1 MGVTGSLC
9 SVSWGDSW
17 GELDSC
23 LPAPKTEPEVDLGWP
38 PPLHHCAAKAI
49 SGYPAACISCPPPQ
63 LLQGD
68 RKGRMEPNGL
78 GREQGL

>member
-1 MGVTGSLC
+1 M
-9 SVSWGDSW
+9 
-17 GELDSC
+17 
-23 LPAPKTEPEVDLGWP
+23 P
-38 PPLHHCAAKAI
+38 PPLRHCAAKAI

-78 GREQGL
+78 GRDQGLQALGGAESQPGNGRLM